1 MLYPSRFVFTIL
13 INPVLLYFL
22 PTNIPEDPNIIGPEL
37 PGACIDAG
45 VFYVSQVRRDY
56 PSYRKY
62 APGYR
67 KAIGF

>member
-1 MLYPSRFVFTIL
+1 MFPWSPSLGQR
-13 INPVLLYFL
+13 L
-22 PTNIPEDPNIIGPEL
+22 PRLAHFICGECRQFISRHIYIVDM
-37 PGACIDAG
+37 AA
-45 VFYVSQVRRDY
+45 FFSQVRRDY